1 MECPHCNKI
10 IKVSISKRCPKCH
23 LSIDFKPD
31 ELKAFKKKLSNEG
44 DKRAKK
50 SINSVF
56 TVIYIIFIVGA
67 PSIYTFLYILIPL
80 GIIHTLIILASNNSN
95 QEIESPK
102 LSEGEEK
109 RIKKARTKKTES
121 VIIRAVLILLIVL
134 MIVALILLSSDV

>member
-1 MECPHCNKI
+1 MSKSLKLRHIVLLQMTMTLKLVIQLKLNSKI
-10 IKVSISKRCPKCH
+10 I
-23 LSIDFKPD
+23 
-31 ELKAFKKKLSNEG
+31 
-44 DKRAKK
+44 
-50 SINSVF
+50 
-56 TVIYIIFIVGA
+56 
-67 PSIYTFLYILIPL
+67 FL
-80 GIIHTLIILASNNSN
+80 IHTLIILASNNSN